1 MSKKLHILIETYFF
15 LVAGPVKFLTGQVK
29 TFCMYACMYLF
40 SFLCKC
46 TSQNNHPTKS
56 RLSHSIQI
64 KLFNLV
70 KILVFSH
77 IAIISEN
84 QNIMK
89 CQSFPISC
97 SPSFDVISHLKK
109 I

>member
-1 MSKKLHILIETYFF
+1 
-15 LVAGPVKFLTGQVK
+15 
-29 TFCMYACMYLF
+29 MYLF

-46 TSQNNHPTKS
+46 TSQNNHPNKLRMS
-56 RLSHSIQI
+56 LSIQI

-84 QNIMK
+84 LNIIK

-97 SPSFDVISHLKK
+97 SPSFDVISHLKTFYLNTLK
-109 I
+109 SQSPNHITTNNNLHLQVRIIKMNVSVFK